1 MYQHPGAQ
9 NNTISQ
15 LSAIHPMGAPW
26 QPPEGQLPFPKICD
40 LLDVYNTNETDLTNM
55 LRASIRMYASR
66 NDSPLHLPL
75 LGDGHGG
82 NPRRMPPY
90 ITPTPGLPVFLL
102 SHVLVHTDAHLAAVS
117 SHSCETDRYRDTF
130 WSSII

>member
-55 LRASIRMYASR
+55 VRASIRMYASR
-66 NDSPLHLPL
+66 NDSPLHLKL

-82 NPRRMPPY
+82 NPPQDATLHHSHPWVAGFPPQ
-90 ITPTPGLPVFLL
+90 PCSRP
-102 SHVLVHTDAHLAAVS
+102 H
-117 SHSCETDRYRDTF
+117 
-130 WSSII
+130 